1 MFANQKNAD
10 NMHISFGGIAQL
22 VERLHGMQEV
32 SGSIPL
38 TSTTFKKPAFPP
50 AFYCLSI
57 SPQFYSKFNANSR
70 LKIFQT
76 AICIERL
83 ASQLTVVIFIRQIH
97 IVKLM
102 QLTRLKHHGII
113 AILLHGTVA
122 VRH

>member
-1 MFANQKNAD
+1 MSGVRIPDSPPN
-10 NMHISFGGIAQL
+10 IGGIAQL

-38 TSTTFKKPAFPP
+38 TSTIFKKPAFQL
-50 AFYCLSI
+50 AFYYLNI
-57 SPQFYSKFNANSR
+57 SLQFYSKFNANSR